1 MKPVIIVSK
10 TGKLRLRKATK
21 EQIQII
27 KSKLGIKNEF
37 IFPRYLSKEAQE
49 EIVTKWKNYIYE
61 NTNFNFASFHTEI
74 QEVKPNS
81 FLFGTILFRRENEIM
96 KKLKFYKQQKLKL
109 SKIKKQYENILTSIS
124 NLIIEKAVINSYP
137 DELLLNCLK
146 LVDDLIVILNDET
159 EPILKEYDSRI
170 DSCKLEI
177 SRIENFKAEGKYQML
192 VSNSEYLKART
203 IFEEVNKIWNQLKNI

>member
-1 MKPVIIVSK
+1 MNKTIIVSK
-10 TGKLRLRKATK
+10 TGKLRFRKATK
-21 EQIQII
+21 EQIQTI
-27 KSKLGIKNEF
+27 KAKLGVKNEF
-37 IFPRYLSKEAQE
+37 GFPRYLSKEEQE
-49 EIVTKWKNYIYE
+49 EIIAQCAKYIYE
-61 NTNFNFASFHTEI
+61 NINFNFAPFHTEI

-81 FLFGTILFRRENEIM
+81 FLFGTILFRRENEVN
-96 KKLKFYKQQKLKL
+96 KKLKFYKQEKLKL
-109 SKIKKQYENILTSIS
+109 SKIKKRYENKLTSIS
-124 NLIIEKAVINSYP
+124 YLIIEKAVINSYP

-203 IFEEVNKIWNQLKNI
+203 IFEEVNKI

>member
-1 MKPVIIVSK
+1 MKKNLIISK
-10 TGKLRLRKATK
+10 KGNMRLRKATK

-27 KSKLGIKNEF
+27 KTKLGVKNEF
-37 IFPRYLSKEAQE
+37 SFPRYLSKEAQK

-61 NTNFNFASFHTEI
+61 NTNFNFAPFHTEI
-74 QEVKPNS
+74 KEVKPNS
-81 FLFGTILFRRENEIM
+81 FLFGTILFRRENEAM
-96 KKLKFYKQQKLKL
+96 KKLVFYKQEKLKL

-124 NLIIEKAVINSYP
+124 NLIIEKAVISSYP

-159 EPILKEYDSRI
+159 EPIIKEYDSRI

-203 IFEEVNKIWNQLKNI
+203 IFEEVNKIWNQVKNI

>member
-109 SKIKKQYENILTSIS
+109 SKIKKQYENIL
-124 NLIIEKAVINSYP
+124 N
-137 DELLLNCLK
+137 
-146 LVDDLIVILNDET
+146 
-159 EPILKEYDSRI
+159 
-170 DSCKLEI
+170 
-177 SRIENFKAEGKYQML
+177 
-192 VSNSEYLKART
+192 
-203 IFEEVNKIWNQLKNI
+203 

>member
-21 EQIQII
+21 GQIQII
-27 KSKLGIKNEF
+27 KSKLGAKNKF
-37 IFPRYLSKEAQE
+37 SFPRYLSKEAQK

-61 NTNFNFASFHTEI
+61 NTNFNFAPFHTEI

-81 FLFGTILFRRENEIM
+81 FLFGTILFRRENEVN
-96 KKLKFYKQQKLKL
+96 KKLKFYKQEKLKL
-109 SKIKKQYENILTSIS
+109 SKIKKRYENKLTSII
-124 NLIIEKAVINSYP
+124 NLIIEKAVINSYS

-146 LVDDLIVILNDET
+146 LVNDLIVILNNET
-159 EPILKEYDSRI
+159 EPILKEYDNRI

-177 SRIENFKAEGKYQML
+177 SRIQNFKAEGKYQML

-203 IFEEVNKIWNQLKNI
+203 IFEEVNKI

>member
-1 MKPVIIVSK
+1 MNKILIISK
-10 TGKLRLRKATK
+10 KGKLRLRKATK

-27 KSKLGIKNEF
+27 KSKLGVKNEF

-61 NTNFNFASFHTEI
+61 NTNFNFAPFHTEI

-96 KKLKFYKQQKLKL
+96 KKFKFYKKQKLKL
-109 SKIKKQYENILTSIS
+109 SKIKKQYENKLTSIS
-124 NLIIEKAVINSYP
+124 YLIIEKAVINSYP

-203 IFEEVNKIWNQLKNI
+203 IFEEVNKI